1 MTTFVVA
8 KRLLFLGRLGRYLG
22 TSLRPGGVAIW
33 LFWWSVRPPGRVAA
47 SFKGIQ
53 RGVNMSRK
61 HLRRGPARGSGRGSA
76 GSGDIRVMVVD
87 DYAFARAGLRAMLE
101 SENGIQVTEEIE
113 SDGVTAVRWKGAP
126 PDVAVMPVLAGRGSI
141 QAISQVQAR
150 WPDTR
155 VLALIPATDDEAV
168 LATIQAGATGCVP
181 AKVSAGEL
189 AHAVRHVAAGQRLID
204 QAMVAPVFEEVRRR
218 QTTED
223 KLARL
228 SLDEQRVA
236 GLLVQGQTNREIA
249 QQLGNSL
256 ATVKKRVSSI
266 LSKLEMSRRAE
277 VVAHLAQRQLPGDAS
292 RGT

>member
-1 MTTFVVA
+1 
-8 KRLLFLGRLGRYLG
+8 
-22 TSLRPGGVAIW
+22 
-33 LFWWSVRPPGRVAA
+33 
-47 SFKGIQ
+47 
-53 RGVNMSRK
+53 
-61 HLRRGPARGSGRGSA
+61 
-76 GSGDIRVMVVD
+76 MVVD

-113 SDGVTAVRWKGAP
+113 SDGVPAVRWKGAP

-141 QAISQVQAR
+141 QAISQIQAR

-181 AKVSAGEL
+181 AEVSANEL
-189 AHAVRHVAAGQRLID
+189 AHAVRDVAAGQRLID
-204 QAMVAPVFEEVRRR
+204 QAMIALVFEDVRRR
-218 QTTED
+218 RHKIEE

-249 QQLGNSL
+249 QRLGNSL

-266 LSKLEMSRRAE
+266 LNKLEMRRRSEA
-277 VVAHLAQRQLPGDAS
+277 AAYLAKQQLPSDGS
-292 RGT
+292 NVT